1 MKLVMSALLLHRS
14 DLLKNDDIYRVT
26 CFLNNKRKAGEKAV
40 MMEAALIEKLQ
51 GHSSSFLNQHV
62 EMAPGEYLWPQ
73 VNVCVSLIFCSSLLC
88 PKASGM

>member
-1 MKLVMSALLLHRS
+1 
-14 DLLKNDDIYRVT
+14 
-26 CFLNNKRKAGEKAV
+26 

-51 GHSSSFLNQHV
+51 GHRSSFSKLNHKSKVHLNQHV